1 MTRMLAPSPSLSPA
15 PAPSSSPSTA
25 LPSACG
31 RSPPAPPTTP
41 VQLSPPTDAAAEGVT
56 ASGDVRDGCGVNRVP
71 QRPSASRSRR
81 RRHRAGRRLK
91 LHPVGLSKALRTQQT
106 VAAGTGI
113 EGGAETLEVNSGA
126 PVGRTADRRMGRA
139 AAAAAAGAEA
149 ALPRPEFTFG
159 EPRSLCSRRRSSM
172 AVVPWMLMPPL
183 IAAAAAAAGT
193 AITGR
198 TCCPRRG
205 RRAAWCIRQSY
216 DTAAVAVAG
225 EVAKSPKRLTAGGDG
240 TSSLYGGA
248 RAATAAAPSAADRAT
263 WALQGGG
270 DSRLNDVRGVLRDGK
285 DGIGAGCRDV
295 REPEPERVSL
305 SPGLRLRLR
314 QDLGTEAAA
323 AAEARGGGDDEGSEK
338 GITLGGGDRGDG
350 DDEDDGGSGG
360 AEEEVEPSAEAPA
373 AAAAAAAATTASA
386 AATAPTTPASAFRS
400 GNQSG
405 RSLGGAGKGN
415 KFREKYGTKA
425 AAMGLCTAPDR
436 SSRPAQTAPATLRA
450 QMHAAAVLAAAAA
463 ATPALACCQPSSREA
478 RVASAA
484 TALRRRDF
492 GCYGSGSG
500 GGGLAS
506 GGSLSEGA
514 FASGMIVLGGS
525 GDSAEMSKL
534 PPVSEI
540 PMPYSMLGTYG
551 SGVSSMR
558 GRLVCPVVEE
568 DGEGEGEE
576 AGDAP
581 PPPPPPLAS
590 QQQRHKTTPQQT
602 RSGSSGGGG
611 SGGSGGSGAAAN
623 VTVPQFGSSLSWSS
637 TPGDPGV
644 SEPGNAEAAVAAEAS
659 AAVAHMAVELRSG
672 MKGLRGSPSH
682 TASTAAAYEPRMP
695 AAEQRQQTPPSPSPS
710 PPPPPPRSASP
721 FRGSPSRDDFS
732 RRAAVRTG
740 APFSM
745 WSGAAV
751 STLSAFSQTLPS
763 ACGRSP
769 PAPPT
774 TPVQLSP
781 PTDAAAEGVTA
792 SGDVRDGCGVNRVPQ
807 RPSDIAEPPPP
818 PSGRA
823 PVEAPP
829 RGLVEGLAHPANVSG
844 VGGDSITSR
853 RTTDGVTA
861 LDADAVPQ
869 IPSTGSGVAAGTG
882 IEGGAETLE
891 VNSGAPVG
899 RTADRRMGRA
909 AAAAAAGAEAALP
922 RPEFTFGEP
931 RSLCSRRRSS
941 MAVVVAAGAGSDTS
955 NATATAPPAVHLQ
968 YDNFPGFVTA
978 GRLKT
983 RCMFLRNARC
993 TIAHGQSTIVTS
1005 RFKRM
1010 IMTEAP
1016 PLVH

>member
-25 LPSACG
+25 GIAGFTAHADDNTIRQSVSQFDSQSQLQLPQQQERTRGSFLLQPNTLVSSSVASSAATSAVVVTIGTNVPSAGVNYGLQSQQPPPLPSRA
-31 RSPPAPPTTP
+31 S
-41 VQLSPPTDAAAEGVT
+41 LAAALAHTGDGSLSAASWLQPPPPVT
-56 ASGDVRDGCGVNRVP
+56 PPPPSRNSVRYS
-71 QRPSASRSRR
+71 SA
-81 RRHRAGRRLK
+81 G
-91 LHPVGLSKALRTQQT
+91 
-106 VAAGTGI
+106 
-113 EGGAETLEVNSGA
+113 GGATG
-126 PVGRTADRRMGRA
+126 GTAA
-139 AAAAAAGAEA
+139 VAAAAGGGGDDLYSFEA
-149 ALPRPEFTFG
+149 TEGIAGFT
-159 EPRSLCSRRRSSM
+159 
-172 AVVPWMLMPPL
+172 AH
-183 IAAAAAAAGT
+183 ADDNT
-193 AITGR
+193 
-198 TCCPRRG
+198 
-205 RRAAWCIRQSY
+205 IRQSVSQF
-216 DTAAVAVAG
+216 DSQSQLQLPQQQERTRGSFLLQPNTLVSSSVASSAATSAVVVTIGTNVPSAG
-225 EVAKSPKRLTAGGDG
+225 VNYGLQSQQPPPLPSRASLAAALAHTGDG
-240 TSSLYGGA
+240 SLSAASWLQPPPPVTPPPPSRNSVPQQQRAEQQQMLTQQLSESYGSESTVSTLQNMYGGSTGLRPQLQA
-248 RAATAAAPSAADRAT
+248 GT
-263 WALQGGG
+263 WGQERSMPTPTPPPTTTQQQRQAEGGG
-270 DSRLNDVRGVLRDGK
+270 GSRLNDVRGVLRDGK

-295 REPEPERVSL
+295 REAEPERVSL

-314 QDLGTEAAA
+314 QDLGAETAA
-323 AAEARGGGDDEGSEK
+323 AAEARGGGGEGSEK

-373 AAAAAAAATTASA
+373 AAAAAAATASA

-405 RSLGGAGKGN
+405 KSLGGAGKGN

-450 QMHAAAVLAAAAA
+450 QMRAAAVLAAAAA

-492 GCYGSGSG
+492 GSYGSG
-500 GGGLAS
+500 GGGGGCLAS
-506 GGSLSEGA
+506 GGSLSEGL

-551 SGVSSMR
+551 SGVGSMR

-568 DGEGEGEE
+568 DGKGEGEE
-576 AGDAP
+576 AGDVP

-590 QQQRHKTTPQQT
+590 QQQRHQTTPQQT
-602 RSGSSGGGG
+602 RSGSGGGG
-611 SGGSGGSGAAAN
+611 GGAAAN
-623 VTVPQFGSSLSWSS
+623 VTVPQFGS
-637 TPGDPGV
+637 P
-644 SEPGNAEAAVAAEAS
+644 
-659 AAVAHMAVELRSG
+659 
-672 MKGLRGSPSH
+672 
-682 TASTAAAYEPRMP
+682 
-695 AAEQRQQTPPSPSPS
+695 
-710 PPPPPPRSASP
+710 
-721 FRGSPSRDDFS
+721 
-732 RRAAVRTG
+732 
-740 APFSM
+740 PFSM

-751 STLSAFSQTLPS
+751 STLSASSQT
-763 ACGRSP
+763 SP

-823 PVEAPP
+823 PVGAAVMAAAARPTNQLP
-829 RGLVEGLAHPANVSG
+829 YTPVRRRLKLHPVGLSKAL
-844 VGGDSITSR
+844 
-853 RTTDGVTA
+853 RTQQT
-861 LDADAVPQ
+861 
-869 IPSTGSGVAAGTG
+869 VAAGTG

-955 NATATAPPAVHLQ
+955 NATATAPPAVHVQ

>member
-1 MTRMLAPSPSLSPA
+1 MFKFPLDAYVLAIPMAYASCAFLTMCARIPAVDPETSNVSYYDDEQVSGKVAQKYDNQFKQYFTSLGCTASVKVTQQLQIQVLLVRTRSPQAVLAPPTAPSPP
-15 PAPSSSPSTA
+15 PPGVEPSCTPDSSTPKSGSVGNAQASYSSAGGDATGGTA
-25 LPSACG
+25 A
-31 RSPPAPPTTP
+31 
-41 VQLSPPTDAAAEGVT
+41 V
-56 ASGDVRDGCGVNRVP
+56 
-71 QRPSASRSRR
+71 
-81 RRHRAGRRLK
+81 
-91 LHPVGLSKALRTQQT
+91 
-106 VAAGTGI
+106 
-113 EGGAETLEVNSGA
+113 
-126 PVGRTADRRMGRA
+126 
-139 AAAAAAGAEA
+139 AAAAGGGGDDLYSFEA
-149 ALPRPEFTFG
+149 TVPAGSEGIAGFTAHADDNTIRQ
-159 EPRSLCSRRRSSM
+159 PRRRR
-172 AVVPWMLMPPL
+172 LPPL
-183 IAAAAAAAGT
+183 IALL
-193 AITGR
+193 GR
-198 TCCPRRG
+198 YR
-205 RRAAWCIRQSY
+205 
-216 DTAAVAVAG
+216 VV
-225 EVAKSPKRLTAGGDG
+225 
-240 TSSLYGGA
+240 
-248 RAATAAAPSAADRAT
+248 ATAASMTRRHGSHNT
-263 WALQGGG
+263 RQG
-270 DSRLNDVRGVLRDGK
+270 
-285 DGIGAGCRDV
+285 
-295 REPEPERVSL
+295 
-305 SPGLRLRLR
+305 
-314 QDLGTEAAA
+314 
-323 AAEARGGGDDEGSEK
+323 
-338 GITLGGGDRGDG
+338 
-350 DDEDDGGSGG
+350 
-360 AEEEVEPSAEAPA
+360 
-373 AAAAAAAATTASA
+373 
-386 AATAPTTPASAFRS
+386 
-400 GNQSG
+400 
-405 RSLGGAGKGN
+405 
-415 KFREKYGTKA
+415 
-425 AAMGLCTAPDR
+425 
-436 SSRPAQTAPATLRA
+436 
-450 QMHAAAVLAAAAA
+450 
-463 ATPALACCQPSSREA
+463 
-478 RVASAA
+478 
-484 TALRRRDF
+484 DF

-751 STLSAFSQTLPS
+751 STLSAFSQTGPTPARLV
-763 ACGRSP
+763 GRRRRRGE
-769 PAPPT
+769 
-774 TPVQLSP
+774 LSP

-792 SGDVRDGCGVNRVPQ
+792 SGDVRDGCGGNRV
-807 RPSDIAEPPPP
+807 PPPP
-818 PSGRA
+818 PQPSGLA

-853 RTTDGVTA
+853 RTTVGVTA